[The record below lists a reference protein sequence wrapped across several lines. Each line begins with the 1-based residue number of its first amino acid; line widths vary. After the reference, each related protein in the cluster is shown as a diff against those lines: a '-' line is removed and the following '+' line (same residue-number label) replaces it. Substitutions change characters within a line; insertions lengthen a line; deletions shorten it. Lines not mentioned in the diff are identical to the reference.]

1 MQLEAWAEEGHSWA
15 SEAAALSQ
23 EVAEVLQ
30 LQGNR
35 ECDVAGLELQRA
47 VREMPQ
53 QAPEKREVVARFWM
67 QNVSRLTGS
76 VSCERA
82 ALGALRT
89 LLEVSL
95 EVFECGSFPRDDM
108 LGVQDFLQ
116 GVLQPRL
123 VLCLASLLS
132 SNPDDASATQQKLDL
147 LLQAPHNKA
156 DDASAAATAPEDLL
170 QVQLHLLIVLDLM
183 QQLPSLAFAP
193 VELLQQASCKLL
205 GWAVHTAA
213 CRLCCVVLADE
224 AGGAL
229 VQHTLQCCLAYVVG
243 CMAGL
248 GLPVQQE
255 LLALLLRMTF
265 DNGTQALVD
274 IMSAVLQEGAE
285 ELLQLL
291 QDVAAKHEPLHVLLA
306 AVCGNIGVPAG
317 NLKHEALFQ
326 QLLASPHWP
335 VRHAAFDGLLARLRH
350 NSYSGS
356 NIVRLLPP
364 SMRVSATEASPAV
377 VQVVK
382 AHLQRQPDAQALCKA
397 EGEVRLLLSAA
408 SAAAQGH
415 QLGGEEV
422 VLLSRQ
428 GARLAGGCASLCSRL
443 RALQDQLACLK

>member
-1 MQLEAWAEEGHSWA
+1 
-15 SEAAALSQ
+15 
-23 EVAEVLQ
+23 
-30 LQGNR
+30 
-35 ECDVAGLELQRA
+35 
-47 VREMPQ
+47 
-53 QAPEKREVVARFWM
+53 
-67 QNVSRLTGS
+67 
-76 VSCERA
+76 
-82 ALGALRT
+82 
-89 LLEVSL
+89 
-95 EVFECGSFPRDDM
+95 M

-255 LLALLLRMTF
+255 LLALLLRM
-265 DNGTQALVD
+265 
-274 IMSAVLQEGAE
+274 SECCR
-285 ELLQLL
+285 QL
-291 QDVAAKHEPLHVLLA
+291 PY
-306 AVCGNIGVPAG
+306 
-317 NLKHEALFQ
+317 F
-326 QLLASPHWP
+326 
-335 VRHAAFDGLLARLRH
+335 R
-350 NSYSGS
+350 
-356 NIVRLLPP
+356 
-364 SMRVSATEASPAV
+364 
-377 VQVVK
+377 
-382 AHLQRQPDAQALCKA
+382 
-397 EGEVRLLLSAA
+397 
-408 SAAAQGH
+408 
-415 QLGGEEV
+415 
-422 VLLSRQ
+422 
-428 GARLAGGCASLCSRL
+428 
-443 RALQDQLACLK
+443 